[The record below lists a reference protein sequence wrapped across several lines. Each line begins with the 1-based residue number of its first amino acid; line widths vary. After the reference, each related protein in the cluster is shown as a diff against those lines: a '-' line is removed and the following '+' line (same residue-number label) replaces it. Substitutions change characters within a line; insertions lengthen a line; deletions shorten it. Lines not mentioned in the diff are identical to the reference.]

1 MKKISKVYIAA
12 GVVAIVAV
20 VVWAM
25 SGGKKQEEVS
35 FDTAKVA
42 PANLMTSVTATGTI
56 EPVTSVTVGTQV
68 NVECGMVNGCGFAAI
83 RNCSVLSFQF

>member
-1 MKKISKVYIAA
+1 MKNISKVYIAA

-20 VVWAM
+20 VAWAM

-68 NVECGMVNGCGFAAI
+68 NVEC
-83 RNCSVLSFQF
+83 

>member
-12 GVVAIVAV
+12 GVVTIVAV
-20 VVWAM
+20 VAWAM

-42 PANLMTSVTATGTI
+42 PANLMTASRQQ
-56 EPVTSVTVGTQV
+56 EPS
-68 NVECGMVNGCGFAAI
+68 
-83 RNCSVLSFQF
+83 SL